1 MKILVGLGTRCLYN
15 SLVVAPSAVH
25 YLTKCLASEVPT
37 HPVRSISINRG
48 HFCTSTETLAP
59 VIWSNSHKLI
69 LRSKGHD
76 SDMAMTPSVIFLQ
89 PSRLM
94 PCILGE
100 DAATMRIVLSV
111 TSSTPVRSKATKLC
125 ILERMEREASVSWM
139 HPVRV
144 NRSMRIHDSRQ
155 RKWAS
160 CISSTT
166 FERFNLRTNRGYGK
180 CGSRC

>member
-1 MKILVGLGTRCLYN
+1 MVGLGRRCLLHLYN

-25 YLTKCLASEVPT
+25 YLTKCLVQPPLRCRHTRSN
-37 HPVRSISINRG
+37 RSISINRG

-59 VIWSNSHKLI
+59 VIWSNSHNLI

-76 SDMAMTPSVIFLQ
+76 SDMAMTPTSVIFLQ

-166 FERFNLRTNRGYGK
+166 FERFNLRTNRG
-180 CGSRC
+180 